1 MVDNLTWNKH
11 EITRVDHESQNGHR
25 GFCIWFTG
33 LSGAGKSTL
42 ANAIHQRLHQ
52 ERIHSYLL
60 DGDNIRHGLNGDLGF
75 STEDRK
81 ENVRR
86 VAEVA
91 GLFVDAGIVAI
102 SALISPFERDRQLAR
117 NVFEAGDFVE
127 VFVDCPIEVCMER
140 DPKGLYKKAEAGL
153 IREFTGISSPYESP
167 KSPEVI
173 VNTDELT
180 IDECIELIITYIKP
194 RLSLNEDIIS

>member
-1 MVDNLTWNKH
+1 MRFMTKNPTWQNFK
-11 EITRVDHESQNGHR
+11 ITRVDHESQNGHR
-25 GFCIWFTG
+25 SLCLWFTG

-42 ANAIHQRLHQ
+42 ANAIQQRLHQ
-52 ERIHSYLL
+52 EGIHTYLL

-75 STEDRK
+75 STEDRR

-86 VAEVA
+86 VAEVSR
-91 GLFVDAGIVAI
+91 LFVDAGIVAI
-102 SALISPFERDRQLAR
+102 SALISPFEQDRQMAR

-167 KSPEVI
+167 KSPELI
-173 VNTDELT
+173 VNTAEFT
-180 IDECIELIITYIKP
+180 IDECVDQIVTYIKP
-194 RLSLNEDIIS
+194 RL